1 MNSRNFRVA
10 PVLAGACGAALLALV
25 PNAALAADN
34 TDRAELEKELAEA
47 RAELDKAAREVAEI
61 SRQLYGG
68 ESGDVMRFVHAGA
81 RGSMLGVNLGG
92 GAPRDEGVDVA
103 GVSPG
108 GPAEQAGIRAGDV
121 LVAVDGQVLKRSGE
135 RNPNQQLV
143 EFMRGV
149 EPGRAVKV
157 DYLRDGKKRTATV
170 TTAPAEPP
178 IVRVL
183 RERMIGPMG
192 EGAPMP
198 MPGFEG
204 VFGPERAFPSLEL
217 VPVTPKLGAYFGTD
231 KGLLVVR
238 APAGKG
244 LPLEEGDVLQT
255 IDGRT
260 PESPGHAFR
269 ILHSYQPGEKVKLGV
284 LRQRKALVLEATMP
298 ASEPMQRRIEKRI
311 LAVPATPPPA
321 PLPAPAP
328 APRPAPAPGNHD
340 ST

>member
-1 MNSRNFRVA
+1 
-10 PVLAGACGAALLALV
+10 
-25 PNAALAADN
+25 
-34 TDRAELEKELAEA
+34 
-47 RAELDKAAREVAEI
+47 
-61 SRQLYGG
+61 
-68 ESGDVMRFVHAGA
+68 
-81 RGSMLGVNLGG
+81 MLGVNIGG

-108 GPAEQAGIRAGDV
+108 GPAEQAGIRTGDV
-121 LVAVDGQVLKRSGE
+121 LVAVDGQTLKRSGE
-135 RNPNQQLV
+135 RNASQQLV

-183 RERMIGPMG
+183 RERRIGPMG
-192 EGAPMP
+192 EGMPMP
-198 MPGFEG
+198 MPGFDG
-204 VFGPERAFPSLEL
+204 IFGPERAFPSLEL

-255 IDGRT
+255 IDGRM

-284 LRQRKALVLEATMP
+284 LRQRKPLVLEATIP
-298 ASEPMQRRIEKRI
+298 TPEAAQRRTEKRI
-311 LAVPATPPPA
+311 LAVPATPPA
-321 PLPAPAP
+321 PAPAP
-328 APRPAPAPGNHD
+328 APRPAPAPSGGD
-340 ST
+340 AA

>member
-1 MNSRNFRVA
+1 MNSRISRVA
-10 PVLAGACGAALLALV
+10 PVLAGACGAALLAITPL
-25 PNAALAADN
+25 AGFAADN
-34 TDRAELEKELAEA
+34 ADRAELEKELAEA
-47 RAELDKAAREVAEI
+47 RAELDEAAREVAEI

-68 ESGDVMRFVHAGA
+68 ESGDLMSFVQAGP
-81 RGSMLGVNLGG
+81 RGSMLGVNIGG
-92 GAPRDEGVDVA
+92 GTPRDEGVEVA

-108 GPAEQAGIRAGDV
+108 GPAEQAGIRTGDV
-121 LVAVDGQVLKRSGE
+121 LVAVDGQALRRSGE
-135 RNPNQQLV
+135 RGASQQLV

-157 DYLRDGKKRTATV
+157 DYLRDGKKRMATV

-183 RERMIGPMG
+183 RERRIGPMG
-192 EGAPMP
+192 EGMP

-204 VFGPERAFPSLEL
+204 AFGPERAFPSLEL

-284 LRQRKALVLEATMP
+284 LRQRKPLVLEATIP
-298 ASEPMQRRIEKRI
+298 APDPAQRRTEKRI
-311 LAVPATPPPA
+311 LTVPATPP
-321 PLPAPAP
+321 PAP
-328 APRPAPAPGNHD
+328 APRPAPAPGD
-340 ST
+340 DGPA

>member
-1 MNSRNFRVA
+1 MKSRIFRVA
-10 PVLAGACGAALLALV
+10 PVLAAACGAAILALA
-25 PNAALAADN
+25 PNAGLAADN
-34 TDRAELEKELAEA
+34 ADRAELEKELADA

-68 ESGDVMRFVHAGA
+68 EPGDVMRFVHAGP
-81 RGSMLGVNLGG
+81 RGSMLGVNIGG
-92 GAPRDEGVDVA
+92 SAARDEGVEVA

-108 GPAEQAGIRAGDV
+108 GPAEQAGIRTGDV
-121 LVAVDGQVLKRSGE
+121 LVAVDGQALRRSGD
-135 RNPNQQLV
+135 RNASQQLV
-143 EFMRGV
+143 DFMRGV
-149 EPGRAVKV
+149 EPGRAVMV

-170 TTAPAEPP
+170 TAAPAEPP

-183 RERMIGPMG
+183 RERRIGSVG
-192 EGAPMP
+192 EGMPMP
-198 MPGFEG
+198 MPGVEG
-204 VFGPERAFPSLEL
+204 IFGPERAFPSLEF

-284 LRQRKALVLEATMP
+284 LRQHKSLVLDATIP
-298 ASEPMQRRIEKRI
+298 APDAAQRRTEKRI
-311 LAVPATPPPA
+311 LAVPATPPP
-321 PLPAPAP
+321 PVP
-328 APRPAPAPGNHD
+328 APRPAPTPAGDDPA
-340 ST
+340 

>member
-1 MNSRNFRVA
+1 MLVGAACVA
-10 PVLAGACGAALLALV
+10 LLAITPLAGAVAET
-25 PNAALAADN
+25 
-34 TDRAELEKELAEA
+34 TDRTALEKDLEEA

-68 ESGDVMRFVHAGA
+68 ESADLMRFVHGGPH
-81 RGSMLGVNLGG
+81 GSMLGVNIGG
-92 GAPRDEGVDVA
+92 GAARDDGVAVS

-108 GPAEQAGIRAGDV
+108 GPAEQAGIKTGDV
-121 LVAVDGQVLKRSGE
+121 LVAVNGQALRRSGE
-135 RNPNQQLV
+135 RTAGQQLV

-157 DYLRDGKKRTATV
+157 EYLRDGKSRTAEV

-178 IVRVL
+178 IVRVF
-183 RERMIGPMG
+183 RERIAGPLG
-192 EGAPMP
+192 EGMPMP

-204 VFGPERAFPSLEL
+204 MPGPQRAFRSLEL

-231 KGLLVVR
+231 HGLLVVR
-238 APAGKG
+238 VPEGKS

-260 PESPGHAFR
+260 PDSPGHAFR

-284 LRQRKALVLEATMP
+284 LRQRKQLVLDAT
-298 ASEPMQRRIEKRI
+298 I
-311 LAVPATPPPA
+311 PATA
-321 PLPAPAP
+321 AAPAPAP
-328 APRPAPAPGNHD
+328 APAAAPRLRQGPPPPAPPAKPATPGAGPA
-340 ST
+340 

>member
-1 MNSRNFRVA
+1 MNSRIFRVA
-10 PVLAGACGAALLALV
+10 PALAAVCGAALLAIAPSV
-25 PNAALAADN
+25 VYAAENAG
-34 TDRAELEKELAEA
+34 RAELEKELAEA

-61 SRQLYGG
+61 SRRLYGG
-68 ESGDVMRFVHAGA
+68 ESGDVMRFVHAGP
-81 RGSMLGVNLGG
+81 RGSMLGINIGG
-92 GAPRDEGVDVA
+92 GAAREEGVEVA

-108 GPAEQAGIRAGDV
+108 GPAEQAGIRTGDV
-121 LVAVDGQVLKRSGE
+121 LVAVDGQALKRSGE
-135 RNPNQQLV
+135 RNPSQQLV
-143 EFMRGV
+143 ELMRGV

-183 RERMIGPMG
+183 RERMVGPMG
-192 EGAPMP
+192 EGMPLP
-198 MPGFEG
+198 MPGFDA

-284 LRQRKALVLEATMP
+284 LRQRKPLVLEATIP
-298 ASEPMQRRIEKRI
+298 APDPAQRRMEKRI
-311 LAVPATPPPA
+311 LTVPAPPP
-321 PLPAPAP
+321 PLAP
-328 APRPAPAPGNHD
+328 APRPAPAPSGD
-340 ST
+340 DPA

>member
-1 MNSRNFRVA
+1 MNSRSFRVA
-10 PVLAGACGAALLALV
+10 PVLAGACGAALLAIA
-25 PNAALAADN
+25 PPSGLAAEN
-34 TDRAELEKELAEA
+34 VDRAKLEKELADA

-68 ESGDVMRFVHAGA
+68 ESGDVMSFVHAGP
-81 RGSMLGVNLGG
+81 RGSMLGVNIGG
-92 GAPRDEGVDVA
+92 GAPRDEGVEVA

-108 GPAEQAGIRAGDV
+108 GPAEQAGIRTGDV
-121 LVAVDGQVLKRSGE
+121 LVAVDGQALKRSGD
-135 RNPNQQLV
+135 RNAGQQLV

-157 DYLRDGKKRTATV
+157 DYLRDGKKRSATV

-183 RERMIGPMG
+183 RERRVGPMG
-192 EGAPMP
+192 EGVPMPMP

-238 APAGKG
+238 APSGKG

-255 IDGRT
+255 IDGRA

-284 LRQRKALVLEATMP
+284 LRQRKSLVLDATIP
-298 ASEPMQRRIEKRI
+298 AAGPVQHRTEKRI
-311 LAVPATPPPA
+311 LAVPGTPPP
-321 PLPAPAP
+321 PAPAP
-328 APRPAPAPGNHD
+328 APRPAPAPSGD
-340 ST
+340 DPA

>member
-1 MNSRNFRVA
+1 MKSRIFRVA
-10 PVLAGACGAALLALV
+10 PVLAAACGAAILALA
-25 PNAALAADN
+25 PNAGLAADN
-34 TDRAELEKELAEA
+34 ADRAELEKELADA

-68 ESGDVMRFVHAGA
+68 EPGDVMRFVHAGP
-81 RGSMLGVNLGG
+81 RGSMLGVNIGG
-92 GAPRDEGVDVA
+92 SAARDEGVEVA

-108 GPAEQAGIRAGDV
+108 GPAEQAGIRTGDV
-121 LVAVDGQVLKRSGE
+121 LVAVDGQALRRSGD
-135 RNPNQQLV
+135 RNASQQLV
-143 EFMRGV
+143 DFMRGV
-149 EPGRAVKV
+149 EPGRAVMV

-170 TTAPAEPP
+170 TAAPAEPP

-183 RERMIGPMG
+183 RERRIGSVG
-192 EGAPMP
+192 EGMPMP
-198 MPGFEG
+198 MPGVEG
-204 VFGPERAFPSLEL
+204 IFGPERAFPSLEF

-284 LRQRKALVLEATMP
+284 LRQHKSLVLDATIP
-298 ASEPMQRRIEKRI
+298 APDATQRRTEKRI
-311 LAVPATPPPA
+311 LAVPATPPP
-321 PLPAPAP
+321 PVP
-328 APRPAPAPGNHD
+328 APRPAPTPAGDDPA
-340 ST
+340 

>member
-1 MNSRNFRVA
+1 MNYRVFRVA
-10 PVLAGACGAALLALV
+10 PALAAACGAALLAIAPSV
-25 PNAALAADN
+25 GYAADN
-34 TDRAELEKELAEA
+34 TDRAALEKELAEA

-68 ESGDVMRFVHAGA
+68 ESGDVMRFVHAGP
-81 RGSMLGVNLGG
+81 RGSMLGVNIG
-92 GAPRDEGVDVA
+92 GAARDEGVEVA

-108 GPAEQAGIRAGDV
+108 GPAEQAGIRTGDV
-121 LVAVDGQVLKRSGE
+121 LVAVDGQALKRSGD
-135 RNPNQQLV
+135 RSASQQLV

-192 EGAPMP
+192 EGMPMP
-198 MPGFEG
+198 MPGFDG

-284 LRQRKALVLEATMP
+284 LRQRKPLVLEATIP
-298 ASEPMQRRIEKRI
+298 APDPAQRRMEKHI
-311 LAVPATPPPA
+311 LTVPATPP
-321 PLPAPAP
+321 PAP
-328 APRPAPAPGNHD
+328 APRPAPAPGD
-340 ST
+340 DGPA

>member
-1 MNSRNFRVA
+1 MNSRTFRVA
-10 PVLAGACGAALLALV
+10 PVLAGACGAALLAIA
-25 PNAALAADN
+25 PGAGFAAD
-34 TDRAELEKELAEA
+34 TADRAALEKELAEA

-68 ESGDVMRFVHAGA
+68 ESGDVMSFVHAGP
-81 RGSMLGVNLGG
+81 RGSMLGVNI
-92 GAPRDEGVDVA
+92 GAGVPRDDGVEVA

-108 GPAEQAGIRAGDV
+108 GPAEQAGIRTGDV
-121 LVAVDGQVLKRSGE
+121 LVAVDGQALKRSGD
-135 RNPNQQLV
+135 RNAGQQLV
-143 EFMRGV
+143 ELMRGV

-183 RERMIGPMG
+183 RERRVGPMG
-192 EGAPMP
+192 EGLPMP
-198 MPGFEG
+198 MPSLEG
-204 VFGPERAFPSLEL
+204 MVGPERAFPSLEL

-255 IDGRT
+255 IDGRA

-284 LRQRKALVLEATMP
+284 LRQRKQLALEATIP
-298 ASEPMQRRIEKRI
+298 APDPAQRRTEKRI
-311 LAVPATPPPA
+311 LMVPAPPP
-321 PLPAPAP
+321 PAPAP
-328 APRPAPAPGNHD
+328 APSPRPAPAPSGGD
-340 ST
+340 SA